1 MNKYVRYILIVLVAA
16 AIVTAIDGFYILQED
31 KQAMVTQFGRPVGE
45 PVTEAGLHFKKP
57 FIQDV
62 RYFEKRVLIWDGDP
76 KQIPTRDKTF
86 VYIDTTAR
94 WRIIDALKYLKAVHD
109 ERGAQSVLDDIINSM
124 VRELVNKNDLVEI
137 IRSSDWTEVTGSA
150 VEAQTV
156 EQGTIQY
163 GRDKIQDMVFQAA
176 SKQTR
181 QYGIEL
187 VDVLFKRVNYIES
200 VRRSVYDRMISERE
214 RIAEKKRSVGQGE
227 RAEILGKMERD
238 LKEITSQAQQKVEVI
253 KGKADANATAIYA
266 EAYKKNPDF
275 YSFSKSL
282 QSYEKTMGGN
292 TRIIMS
298 SDSEFY
304 KFLNSA
310 SIEESSGA
318 EAR

>member
-31 KQAMVTQFGRPVGE
+31 KQAMVTQFGRPVGK
-45 PVTEAGLHFKKP
+45 PITKAGLHFKKP

-62 RYFEKRVLIWDGDP
+62 RYFEKRLLIWDGDP

-94 WRIIDALKYLKAVHD
+94 WKISDALTYLKAVHN
-109 ERGAQSVLDDIINSM
+109 ETGAQSVLDDIINSM

-150 VEAQTV
+150 VEAETV
-156 EQGTIQY
+156 KRENIKH
-163 GRDKIQDMVFQAA
+163 GRDVIQEMVFQAA
-176 SKQTR
+176 SEQTR

-200 VRRSVYDRMISERE
+200 VRRSVYDRMISERQ
-214 RIAEKKRSVGQGE
+214 RIAERKRSLGQGE
-227 RAEILGKMERD
+227 KAEIMGEMDRD
-238 LKEITSQAQQKVEVI
+238 LKQITSRAQQQVEVI

-266 EAYKKNPDF
+266 GAYRQDPEF
-275 YSFSKSL
+275 YSFFKSL
-282 QSYEKTMGGN
+282 QSYEKAVGNN
-292 TRIIMS
+292 TRVIMS

-304 KFLNSA
+304 KYLNSA
-310 SIEESSGA
+310 TGVE
-318 EAR
+318 

>member
-1 MNKYVRYILIVLVAA
+1 MNRYVRYILIVAVVAA
-16 AIVTAIDGFYILQED
+16 IITVIDGLYVLQEN

-57 FIQDV
+57 FVQDV

-94 WRIIDALKYLKAVHD
+94 WKIDDALKYLKAVHD

-124 VRELVNKNDLVEI
+124 VREMVNKNNLTDI
-137 IRSSDWTEVTGSA
+137 IRSSDWEDVTGSA
-150 VEAQTV
+150 KEAETV
-156 EQGTIQY
+156 KGDIKH
-163 GRDKIQDMVFQAA
+163 GRDKLQDMVYEAA
-176 SKQTR
+176 SEQTR
-181 QYGIEL
+181 QYGIKL

-214 RIAEKKRSVGQGE
+214 RIAEEKRSLGQGE
-227 RAEILGKMERD
+227 KAEILGELDRD
-238 LKEITSQAQQKVEVI
+238 LKDISSSAQQKVEVI
-253 KGKADANATAIYA
+253 EGEADANATAIYA
-266 EAYKKNPDF
+266 KAYKKDPEF
-275 YSFSKSL
+275 YSFTKSL
-282 QSYEKTMGGN
+282 QSYEKSIGNN
-292 TRIIMS
+292 TRVIMS

-310 SIEESSGA
+310 TDIK
-318 EAR
+318 